1 MEQIELAATRRTV
14 KKGEA
19 KRIRAEGRVP
29 GIVYGYGFDSQ
40 PLAMEAVEL
49 RSVLG
54 QAGASSLIHLRID
67 DASTAQPVLARDIQ
81 RDVLS
86 GEPIHVDFLA
96 VSMTEKIT
104 ADVTVNLVGEPVS
117 VTEGEGVLLQGA
129 NTLQIE
135 CLPSDL
141 IRSLVVDVSELEF
154 NSALYVADLEIPA
167 NITILADPEDLV
179 AQVVPE
185 RLEEE
190 EEELEEEV
198 LFEEEPA
205 DVEVITAARDKEDE
219 E

>member
-1 MEQIELAATRRTV
+1 
-14 KKGEA
+14 
-19 KRIRAEGRVP
+19 
-29 GIVYGYGFDSQ
+29 
-40 PLAMEAVEL
+40 
-49 RSVLG
+49 
-54 QAGASSLIHLRID
+54 
-67 DASTAQPVLARDIQ
+67 
-81 RDVLS
+81 
-86 GEPIHVDFLA
+86 
-96 VSMTEKIT
+96 MTEKIT

-117 VTEGEGVLLQGA
+117 VTAGEGVLLQGA

-205 DVEVITAARDKEDE
+205 EVEVITAARDEEDE

>member
-14 KKGEA
+14 KKGKA
-19 KRIRAEGRVP
+19 KRIRAEGKVP

-40 PLAMEAVEL
+40 PLAMEAREL
-49 RSVLG
+49 GRVLG

-67 DASTAQPVLARDIQ
+67 DASTAQPVLARAIQ

-96 VSMTEKIT
+96 VSMTERIT
-104 ADVTVNLVGEPVS
+104 ADVTVNLFGEPIS
-117 VTEGEGVLLQGA
+117 VTAGEGVLLQGA

-141 IRSLVVDVSELEF
+141 IRSLDVDVSELEF

-167 NITILADPEDLV
+167 NITIRADPQDLV

-185 RLEEE
+185 LLEEE

-198 LFEEEPA
+198 LFEEEPGE
-205 DVEVITAARDKEDE
+205 VEVITAARDEEDE
-219 E
+219 D

>member
-1 MEQIELAATRRTV
+1 MKPQKITILLTQEH
-14 KKGEA
+14 
-19 KRIRAEGRVP
+19 
-29 GIVYGYGFDSQ
+29 S
-40 PLAMEAVEL
+40 
-49 RSVLG
+49 
-54 QAGASSLIHLRID
+54 SSLNKIRND
-67 DASTAQPVLARDIQ
+67 EASTAQPVLARAIQ